1 VARLFKA
8 GDHVPLIPFVE
19 VVGSAANAAPEQIGA
34 TCVNAGVM
42 LEFTAITIVLVVAHC
57 PGFGVKVYVVVAVLF
72 SAGDQVPVMPF
83 VEVIGSATNATPE
96 QIGATCVNAGVT
108 FEFTV
113 ITIVMV
119 VAHCPTFGVKVYVV
133 VAVLLIAG
141 DHVPL
146 IPLVEVVGSAA
157 NVAPEQI
164 GATCVNAGATLEF
177 TVITIVLVVAHC
189 PAFGVKV
196 YVVVAVLLIAGD
208 HVPVIPFVEVVG
220 SAANAA
226 PEQIGA
232 TCVNAGVRLGFTVIT
247 MVVAT
252 AH

>member
-1 VARLFKA
+1 MVRLFKA

-19 VVGSAANAAPEQIGA
+19 VVGSAANVAPEQIGA
-34 TCVNAGVM
+34 TCVNTGVT
-42 LEFTAITIVLVVAHC
+42 LEFTVITIFLVVAHC
-57 PGFGVKVYVVVAVLF
+57 PA
-72 SAGDQVPVMPF
+72 
-83 VEVIGSATNATPE
+83 
-96 QIGATCVNAGVT
+96 
-108 FEFTV
+108 
-113 ITIVMV
+113 
-119 VAHCPTFGVKVYVV
+119 FGVKVYVV

-141 DHVPL
+141 DHVPV

-164 GATCVNAGATLEF
+164 GATCVNAGVTFEF
-177 TVITIVLVVAHC
+177 TVITIVMFVVHC